1 MKELITK
8 ALADLHEA
16 LEWNAM
22 IYQTNHEGLC
32 TATVTAYNKD
42 TDTEVY
48 IDAVAYYE
56 KPRMLQ
62 AATYDNPAVWSDM
75 VISKPVI
82 TDAVAIVDNK
92 EIDIKHL
99 IKL

>member
-1 MKELITK
+1 MEALIK
-8 ALADLHEA
+8 QALADLHEA
-16 LEWNAM
+16 LTDNVM
-22 IYQTNHEGLC
+22 LHQTNYEGLC
-32 TATVTAYNKD
+32 SATVTAHD
-42 TDTEVY
+42 GTTEVY

-56 KPRMLQ
+56 KSRMLQ

-82 TDAVAIVDNK
+82 TDAVAIVDNE